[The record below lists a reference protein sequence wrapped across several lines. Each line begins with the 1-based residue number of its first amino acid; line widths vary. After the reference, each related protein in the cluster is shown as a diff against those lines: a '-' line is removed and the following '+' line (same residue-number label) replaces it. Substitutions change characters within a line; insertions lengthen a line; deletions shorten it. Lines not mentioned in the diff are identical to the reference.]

1 VAVAHLFENRPAD
14 ADGRRAALAAAVAR
28 IAGADGATALS
39 PASLLASPA
48 APLTASP
55 SSAALLS
62 PSVSPPP
69 SVSPGAVAD
78 DGRAAIAVPEPL
90 AALVPGGVRRGE
102 ALALSGGATGHATV
116 DYLSLAL
123 LAAALRQGLWCA
135 AVGAAGLGGA
145 ALTGLLGA
153 PAVREGALR
162 RLLLV
167 AEPGEQ
173 WAEVAAVL
181 ADGVDL
187 LLVRPPGA
195 VSAQVARRVDARL
208 RQGVADAARH
218 RAALLVLGSWPSA
231 RTVLRVRR
239 LGWSGLAAGTGH
251 LAGGRAEITAEDR
264 ARRVRTV
271 RIWLPAADGADGAA
285 GAAGAFGTGERE
297 EAMGTRRLTAVA

>member
-28 IAGADGATALS
+28 LDGAGGAAVLS
-39 PASLLASPA
+39 PASLLASPS
-48 APLTASP
+48 APLASSPVSPASP
-55 SSAALLS
+55 SS
-62 PSVSPPP
+62 P
-69 SVSPGAVAD
+69 VSPGAVAD

-145 ALTGLLGA
+145 ALTGLL
-153 PAVREGALR
+153 AVREGALR

-271 RIWLPAADGADGAA
+271 RIWLPAADGAVLPQAGTSPARPADGA
-285 GAAGAFGTGERE
+285 GGTGERK
-297 EAMGTRRLTAVA
+297 EAAGTRRLTAVA